1 MRTVAEPVERLI
13 EEFSRLPGI
22 GPKTAQRLTFWLLRG
37 SEERARSLADAI
49 REMKEKITL
58 CSQCYNITET
68 DPCAVCTSHARDKAL
83 VCVVEEPLNVLA
95 IERTH
100 EFKGLYHVLHGRIS
114 PMDGLTPDKIKLRE
128 LESRVAAGGIEE
140 VIIAT
145 NPTTEGDATAHYI
158 SRMPSLRAV
167 KVTRL
172 ARGLPL
178 GSDLDYADEVTI
190 GRALQGRQ
198 DISDGRNGSR

>member
-22 GPKTAQRLTFWLLRG
+22 GPKSAQRLTFWLLRG

-158 SRMPSLRAV
+158 SRMSSLRTV

>member
-158 SRMPSLRAV
+158 SRMPSLRTV